1 MTLEIRQDLSADG
14 LFRKVKENL
23 GKILDHRK
31 GDIEISLDDCLMS
44 AFAMFSLKHPSLLK
58 FVDEMSANENMRTI
72 YQIEQVPSDTRM
84 REILDEVDPF
94 SLSKTFRVIFAVAQ
108 RGKVLEKM
116 VYHEGYY
123 IISGDGTGYF
133 SSKTIHCENCLE
145 KNSSNGITYYHQMY
159 CMAIV
164 KPGEK
169 AVIPLMPEPI
179 IKQDGNTKNDCER
192 NAAKRALER
201 LRLEHP
207 HLKILFTEDGLS
219 SNAPHIKDLI
229 RLKIEYLLI
238 AKESDHQFLFNYVE
252 EKRQVGEVKM
262 VTVKQ
267 ENGVNKLYKF
277 INDVPLNA
285 SNVELRVNFLE
296 YWEIDTNSDEVLRFA
311 WVTSVKLKEENVEWL
326 VEAGRSR
333 WKIEN
338 ETFNTLKNQGYNF
351 EHNFGHGNKNL
362 SVLFAFLMMLAFLV
376 DQIQQLAC
384 GLFQAV
390 LAFKKRKI
398 RLWESIRSHF
408 ELVIYPNMETLYR
421 MILSNSRPKY
431 EDIVNTS

>member
-1 MTLEIRQDLSADG
+1 ME
-14 LFRKVKENL
+14 
-23 GKILDHRK
+23 
-31 GDIEISLDDCLMS
+31 
-44 AFAMFSLKHPSLLK
+44 
-58 FVDEMSANENMRTI
+58 
-72 YQIEQVPSDTRM
+72 
-84 REILDEVDPF
+84 
-94 SLSKTFRVIFAVAQ
+94 
-108 RGKVLEKM
+108 
-116 VYHEGYY
+116 
-123 IISGDGTGYF
+123 
-133 SSKTIHCENCLE
+133 
-145 KNSSNGITYYHQMY
+145 
-159 CMAIV
+159 
-164 KPGEK
+164 
-169 AVIPLMPEPI
+169 
-179 IKQDGNTKNDCER
+179 DGNTKNDCER

-238 AKESDHQFLFNYVE
+238 AKEGDHQFLFNYVE
-252 EKRQVGEVKM
+252 EKRQVGEVKI

-267 ENGVNKLYKF
+267 ENGVNTLYKF

-296 YWEIDTNSDEVLRFA
+296 YWEIDTNSDKVLRFA

-408 ELVIYPNMETLYR
+408 ELVIYPNMKTLYR

>member
-145 KNSSNGITYYHQMY
+145 KNSSNGVTYYHQMY

-179 IKQDGNTKNDCER
+179 VKQDGNTKNDCER

-238 AKESDHQFLFNYVE
+238 AKEGDHQFLFNYVE
-252 EKRQVGEVKM
+252 EKRQVGEVKI

-267 ENGVNKLYKF
+267 ENGVNTLYKF

-296 YWEIDTNSDEVLRFA
+296 YWEIDTNSDKVLRFA

>member
-1 MTLEIRQDLSADG
+1 MTLEIRKDLSADG
-14 LFRKVKENL
+14 LFRKVKEYL
-23 GKILDHRK
+23 GRILDHRK
-31 GDIEISLDDCLMS
+31 GDIEISLGDCLMS
-44 AFAMFSLKHPSLLK
+44 VFAMFSLKHPSLLK
-58 FVDEMSANENMRTI
+58 FMDEMYANENMRTI
-72 YQIEQVPSDTRM
+72 YQIEEVPSDTRM

-94 SLSKTFRVIFAVAQ
+94 SLSKAFRVIFAVAQ

-123 IISGDGTGYF
+123 IIAGDGTGYF
-133 SSKTIHCENCLE
+133 SSQTVHCENCLE
-145 KNSSNGITYYHQMY
+145 KNSSNGVTYYHQMY

-238 AKESDHQFLFNYVE
+238 AKEGDHQFLFNYVE
-252 EKRQVGEVKM
+252 SKRQVGEVKT

-296 YWEIDTNSDEVLRFA
+296 YWEIDTNSDKVLRFA
-311 WVTSVKLKEENVEWL
+311 WVTSVHLKEENVEWL

-338 ETFNTLKNQGYNF
+338 ETFNTLKNQGYHF

-362 SVLFAFLMMLAFLV
+362 SVVFAFLMMLAFLV
-376 DQIQQLAC
+376 DQLQQLAC

-390 LAFKKRKI
+390 LVFQQFPKA
-398 RLWESIRSHF
+398 
-408 ELVIYPNMETLYR
+408 YETLDF
-421 MILSNSRPKY
+421 IECNKFPF
-431 EDIVNTS
+431 VNFFCNGSSQY